1 MTSDPGGAAP
11 PDPVLERKRDA
22 CLTYIEQ
29 TKLLVSLASVF
40 VLAPGGLLALDAT
53 ARAAIKD
60 SLWFLLVSQ
69 GLFVSSVVL
78 GYLTLGAL
86 AGSQDR
92 GEYDVYRPATRNLS
106 LASLITY
113 LIGLGVFVVLVA
125 VAIGK

>member
-1 MTSDPGGAAP
+1 
-11 PDPVLERKRDA
+11 
-22 CLTYIEQ
+22 
-29 TKLLVSLASVF
+29 
-40 VLAPGGLLALDAT
+40 
-53 ARAAIKD
+53 
-60 SLWFLLVSQ
+60 
-69 GLFVSSVVL
+69 LFVSSVVL